1 MTRILLIYIYLFF
14 CTEVTSAQE
23 YAITN
28 AINNTQHSNN
38 YKNQNQNNS
47 NSLLNGW
54 SLGINYGATQFK
66 GDVKQYDFYPSKM
79 ENDPEIEVEGGP
91 VCDQY
96 GDELNKLENRLY
108 KVNKQIAL
116 YDEF

>member
-1 MTRILLIYIYLFF
+1 MSKISYDEVLDLRDEKHDLELRI
-14 CTEVTSAQE
+14 
-23 YAITN
+23 
-28 AINNTQHSNN
+28 
-38 YKNQNQNNS
+38 KNLYS
-47 NSLLNGW
+47 E
-54 SLGINYGATQFK
+54 
-66 GDVKQYDFYPSKM
+66 M

-91 VCDQY
+91 ACDQY

>member
-1 MTRILLIYIYLFF
+1 MNKISYSEVLDLRDEKHDLELLI
-14 CTEVTSAQE
+14 
-23 YAITN
+23 
-28 AINNTQHSNN
+28 NNL
-38 YKNQNQNNS
+38 YRE
-47 NSLLNGW
+47 
-54 SLGINYGATQFK
+54 
-66 GDVKQYDFYPSKM
+66 M
-79 ENDPEIEVEGGP
+79 ENDPEIEAEGGP

>member
-1 MTRILLIYIYLFF
+1 MSSREIMNAQGFGKPTFDEVMDLRAEKIDLELLI
-14 CTEVTSAQE
+14 
-23 YAITN
+23 
-28 AINNTQHSNN
+28 
-38 YKNQNQNNS
+38 KN
-47 NSLLNGW
+47 L
-54 SLGINYGATQFK
+54 YRE
-66 GDVKQYDFYPSKM
+66 M